1 MTTGTLFKTARRAQ
15 VSVPALTPEDV
26 ASLQDM
32 GMLLDG
38 DLAWLTRV
46 LSHRNWRPLSARKDI
61 FSRPP
66 REPLAS
72 LNKRRRAARALL
84 VGLFQGKVAEGY
96 CRDLKHVWLPELLG
110 RNKWGEMDRELA
122 FSFLEYTMGLLAGA
136 LHFEP
141 RENLVPMARIQAA
154 LEHAFQRMLFAI

>member
-1 MTTGTLFKTARRAQ
+1 MATRTLFSSARKAQ

-26 ASLQDM
+26 ASLKDM
-32 GMLLDG
+32 GILLDG

-46 LSHRNWRPLSARKDI
+46 LSNRNWRPLSEKKDI

-66 REPLAS
+66 REPLAT
-72 LNKRRRAARALL
+72 LNKRRRAARAFL

-96 CRDLKHVWLPELLG
+96 CRDLRNVWLPELLG
-110 RNKWGEMDRELA
+110 RNKWGEMDRERALA
-122 FSFLEYTMGLLAGA
+122 FLEYSMGLLAGA
-136 LHFEP
+136 LHLEA

>member
-1 MTTGTLFKTARRAQ
+1 MATGTLFSTARTVQ

-26 ASLQDM
+26 ASLKDM

-46 LSHRNWRPLSARKDI
+46 LSDRNWRPLSERKDL
-61 FSRPP
+61 FRRPP
-66 REPLAS
+66 REPLAA
-72 LNKRRRAARALL
+72 LNKRRRAARAFL
-84 VGLFQGKVAEGY
+84 VGLFQGRVADGY
-96 CRDLKHVWLPELLG
+96 CRDLKNVWLPELLG
-110 RNKWGEMDRELA
+110 RNKWGETDRELA
-122 FSFLEYTMGLLAGA
+122 LSFLEYTMGLLVGA

-141 RENLVPMARIQAA
+141 RENLVPLARIQLA

>member
-1 MTTGTLFKTARRAQ
+1 MATRTLFSSARKAQ

-26 ASLQDM
+26 ASLKDM
-32 GMLLDG
+32 GILLDG

-46 LSHRNWRPLSARKDI
+46 LSNRNWRPLSEKKDL

-66 REPLAS
+66 REPLAT
-72 LNKRRRAARALL
+72 LNKRRRAARAFL

-96 CRDLKHVWLPELLG
+96 CRDLRNVWLPELLG
-110 RNKWGEMDRELA
+110 RNKWGEMDRERALA
-122 FSFLEYTMGLLAGA
+122 FLEYSMGLLAGA
-136 LHFEP
+136 LHLEA